1 VAVSSMVVK
10 VSTKVK
16 FSTDLKTTV
25 QVNGERLI
33 SCVVT
38 AAHLFLLFTYNIGG
52 WNHAPLSQL
61 G

>member
-1 VAVSSMVVK
+1 MVVK

-16 FSTDLKTTV
+16 FFTDLKTTV
-25 QVNGERLI
+25 QVNGESLM